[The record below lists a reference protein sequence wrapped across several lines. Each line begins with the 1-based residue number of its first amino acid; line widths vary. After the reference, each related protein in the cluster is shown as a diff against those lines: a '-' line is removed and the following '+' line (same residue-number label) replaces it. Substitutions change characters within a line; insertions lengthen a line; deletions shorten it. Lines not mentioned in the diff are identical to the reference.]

1 MTYKLQKI
9 KVENFKSIADSV
21 VELSDLNLL
30 IGANSAGKSSLMQAL
45 LLLAEASNQ
54 RRHPGIVNLNGS
66 LTRLGRFDEVLNM
79 QNPDEKEI
87 VLAVRMR
94 DTGSQSDPSQY
105 ERLDRWHFTFTPSSQ
120 PTSALISELYFDIE
134 ENVHGGFHLGG
145 TIELLHEK
153 DPTAGF
159 GLDSQSGERII
170 YPSDYLPADGVLD
183 FGNEEISI
191 NAIELDGLEITR
203 LFTSERLWKLFSNRL
218 MSYLTSGYIATYMRD
233 LELLE
238 DDPNYQVSENFD
250 FSISESQREDHIST
264 ITSHLL
270 EHPSSTASTIAK
282 ALNMDASLVTKL
294 LERETEHFESSG
306 KGKNPTKWT
315 AVGNPVRSFSDEFS
329 DEERSE
335 VDLRLWVSICKEA
348 VAAIIESV
356 YEREK
361 LGMFDELAR
370 NGEESSLLG
379 SAQDWAV
386 AIVNAIDHK
395 YFARSKEEESITRTL
410 DRLPTLTEWFQSN
423 LADFV
428 KPESGAGNSQVLIPV
443 RAEIRDR
450 ITSCSEQFAKFMG
463 DQVRYLGPLREAP
476 KRLHEFSAD
485 AQGVG
490 VSGERAVLLLH
501 ERGDEIIE
509 FPNAH
514 GEIVK
519 GSLRDGVAYWIHELG
534 IGTKVTT
541 NESGGHGI
549 EVRIQP
555 ESGVQAVL
563 LTALGIGVSQVLP
576 VVVMGLISKPGDF
589 LCIEQP
595 ELHLHPRMQGQLGD
609 FFWALAGAGRQ
620 ILIESHSEHILNR
633 LRATIAESDR
643 DQSSRLNLL
652 FAEQFAGITSYR
664 QPVVNEL
671 GMLSEDWPTGF
682 LNVMPDESRRILQA
696 ALAKQK

>member
-1 MTYKLQKI
+1 MAYNLQKT

-79 QNPDEKEI
+79 QNPDEKQI

-94 DTGSQSDPSQY
+94 DTGSQSDPSLY
-105 ERLDRWHFTFTPSSQ
+105 ERLDRWHFTFSPSSQ
-120 PTSALISELYFDIE
+120 PTSALLSELHFDIE
-134 ENVHGGFHLGG
+134 EDFPGGFHVVG
-145 TIELLHEK
+145 TVELLHEV
-153 DPTAGF
+153 DTSEGF
-159 GLDSQSGERII
+159 GLDSQSGERIV
-170 YPSDYLPADGVLD
+170 YPSNYLPTSGVLEL
-183 FGNEEISI
+183 GSEEISVK
-191 NAIELDGLEITR
+191 AIELDGLEITR
-203 LFTSERLWKLFSNRL
+203 LFTSELLWKLFSNRL
-218 MSYLTSGYIATYMRD
+218 VSFLASGYIATYMRD

-238 DDPNYQVSENFD
+238 DDPNYQVTENFD
-250 FSISESQREDHIST
+250 FATSESQREELISSV
-264 ITSHLL
+264 TSHLM
-270 EHPSSTASTIAK
+270 EHPSSNASTIAT
-282 ALNMDASLVTKL
+282 ALKMDASFVTKL
-294 LERETEHFESSG
+294 LERETEHFDSSG
-306 KGKNPTKWT
+306 NGKNPPKWT

-329 DEERSE
+329 DEERLE
-335 VDLRLWVSICKEA
+335 VDLRLWVSICKDV
-348 VAAIIESV
+348 VATIVKSA
-356 YEREK
+356 YEREE
-361 LGMFDELAR
+361 LDMFDELAR
-370 NGEESSLLG
+370 NGEESALLG
-379 SAQDWAV
+379 SAQEWAV
-386 AIVNAIDHK
+386 AMVNAIDRK
-395 YFARSKEEESITRTL
+395 YSARSKEEESITRML
-410 DRLPTLTEWFQSN
+410 DRLPTLTDWFQDN

-509 FPNAH
+509 FPNAL
-514 GEIVK
+514 GEIVQD
-519 GSLRDGVAYWIHELG
+519 SLRDGVAYWIHELG

-671 GMLSEDWPTGF
+671 GMLSEDWPMGF

>member
-1 MTYKLQKI
+1 MAYNLQKI

-94 DTGSQSDPSQY
+94 DTGSQSDPSLY
-105 ERLDRWHFTFTPSSQ
+105 ERLDRWHFTFSPSSQ
-120 PTSALISELYFDIE
+120 PTSALLSEMHFDIE
-134 ENVHGGFHLGG
+134 EDFPGGFHVVG
-145 TIELLHEK
+145 TVELLHEV
-153 DPTAGF
+153 DTTEGF
-159 GLDSQSGERII
+159 GLDSQSGERIV
-170 YPSDYLPADGVLD
+170 YPSGCLPTSGVLEL
-183 FGNEEISI
+183 GIEEISVK
-191 NAIELDGLEITR
+191 AIELDGLEITR
-203 LFTSERLWKLFSNRL
+203 LFTSEPLWKLFSNRL
-218 MSYLTSGYIATYMRD
+218 MSFLASGYIATYMRD

-238 DDPNYQVSENFD
+238 DVPYYEVVEKFD
-250 FSISESQREDHIST
+250 FVTKSRNHETESRNHET
-264 ITSHLL
+264 ELL
-270 EHPSSTASTIAK
+270 KRLTEALNRQTASLNRETELVK
-282 ALNMDASLVTKL
+282 RLTEALNRETESLN
-294 LERETEHFESSG
+294 RETEHFE
-306 KGKNPTKWT
+306 
-315 AVGNPVRSFSDEFS
+315 FSDEKRPES
-329 DEERSE
+329 DLE
-335 VDLRLWVSICKEA
+335 LWVSICKDA
-348 VAAIIESV
+348 VAAMVKSA
-356 YEREK
+356 YEREE

-370 NGEESSLLG
+370 NGDESALLG

-386 AIVNAIDHK
+386 AIVNVIDHQ
-395 YFARSKEEESITRTL
+395 FSARSKEEESITRTL
-410 DRLPTLTEWFQSN
+410 DRLPTLTQWFQDN

-450 ITSCSEQFAKFMG
+450 ITSCSGQFAMFMG
-463 DQVRYLGPLREAP
+463 DQVRYLGPLRDAP

-485 AQGVG
+485 TQGVG

-501 ERGDEIIE
+501 ERGDVIIE
-509 FPNAH
+509 FPNAQ

>member
-1 MTYKLQKI
+1 MAYNLQKI

-54 RRHPGIVNLNGS
+54 RRHPGTVNLNGS
-66 LTRLGRFDEVLNM
+66 LMRLGRFDEVLNM
-79 QNPDEKEI
+79 QNPNEKDI

-94 DTGSQSDPSQY
+94 DTGSQSDPALY
-105 ERLDRWHFTFTPSSQ
+105 ERLDRWHFLFSPSPQ
-120 PTSALISELYFDIE
+120 PTSALISEIYFDIE
-134 ENVHGGFHLGG
+134 EDFPGGFQVEGN
-145 TIELLHEK
+145 ILLYPEV
-153 DPTAGF
+153 DATEGF
-159 GLDSQSGERII
+159 GFDSESGERIV
-170 YPSDYLPADGVLD
+170 YPSNYLPTSGVLEL
-183 FGNEEISI
+183 GSEEISVK
-191 NAIELDGLEITR
+191 AIELDGLEITR
-203 LFTSERLWKLFSNRL
+203 LFTSEPVWKLFSNRL
-218 MSYLTSGYIATYMRD
+218 VSFLASGYIATYMRD

-238 DDPNYQVSENFD
+238 DDPNYQVTENFD
-250 FSISESQREDHIST
+250 FATSESQREELISSV
-264 ITSHLL
+264 TSHLM
-270 EHPSSTASTIAK
+270 EHPSSYASTIAT
-282 ALNMDASLVTKL
+282 ALKMDASFVTKL
-294 LERETEHFESSG
+294 LERETEHFDSSG
-306 KGKNPTKWT
+306 NGKNPPKWT

-329 DEERSE
+329 DEKRLE
-335 VDLRLWVSICKEA
+335 VDLRLWVSICKDV
-348 VAAIIESV
+348 VATIVKSA
-356 YEREK
+356 YEREE
-361 LGMFDELAR
+361 LDMFDELAR
-370 NGEESSLLG
+370 NGEESALLG
-379 SAQDWAV
+379 SAQEWAV
-386 AIVNAIDHK
+386 AIVNAIDRK
-395 YFARSKEEESITRTL
+395 YSARSKEEESITRML
-410 DRLPTLTEWFQSN
+410 DALPTLTDWFQDN

-509 FPNAH
+509 FPNAQ

-652 FAEQFAGITSYR
+652 FAEQFAAITSYR

>member
-1 MTYKLQKI
+1 MAYNLQKI

-94 DTGSQSDPSQY
+94 DTGSQSDPSLY
-105 ERLDRWHFTFTPSSQ
+105 ERLDRWHFTFSPSSQ
-120 PTSALISELYFDIE
+120 PTSALLSEMHFDIE
-134 ENVHGGFHLGG
+134 EDFPGGFHVVG
-145 TIELLHEK
+145 TVELLHEV
-153 DPTAGF
+153 DTTEGF
-159 GLDSQSGERII
+159 GLDSQSGERIV
-170 YPSDYLPADGVLD
+170 YPSGCLPTSGVLEL
-183 FGNEEISI
+183 GIEEISVK
-191 NAIELDGLEITR
+191 AIELDGLEITR
-203 LFTSERLWKLFSNRL
+203 LFTSEPLWKLFSNRL
-218 MSYLTSGYIATYMRD
+218 MSFLASGYIATYMRD

-238 DDPNYQVSENFD
+238 DVPYYEVVEKFD
-250 FSISESQREDHIST
+250 FVTKSRNHETESRNHET
-264 ITSHLL
+264 ELL
-270 EHPSSTASTIAK
+270 KRLTE
-282 ALNMDASLVTKL
+282 ALNRETESLN
-294 LERETEHFESSG
+294 RETEHFE
-306 KGKNPTKWT
+306 
-315 AVGNPVRSFSDEFS
+315 FSDEKRPES
-329 DEERSE
+329 DLE
-335 VDLRLWVSICKEA
+335 LWVSICKDA
-348 VAAIIESV
+348 VAAMVKSA
-356 YEREK
+356 YEREE

-370 NGEESSLLG
+370 NGDESALLG

-386 AIVNAIDHK
+386 AIVNVIDHQ
-395 YFARSKEEESITRTL
+395 FSARSKEEESITRTL
-410 DRLPTLTEWFQSN
+410 DRLPTLTQWFQDN

-450 ITSCSEQFAKFMG
+450 ITSCSGQFAMFMG
-463 DQVRYLGPLREAP
+463 DQVRYLGPLRDAP

-485 AQGVG
+485 TQGVG

-501 ERGDEIIE
+501 ERGDVIIE
-509 FPNAH
+509 FPNAQ